1 MTEEEKKAIEDY
13 KRVIAMYFKYS
24 NYDLFC
30 SNLMKSGVK
39 GTIQNTM
46 ADMIN
51 LIEKLQKENEKWK
64 ENARIA
70 EENDTTL
77 VLDVNQACKELG
89 ISEDTIIADEL
100 ADKIK
105 EKYILKDKIRE
116 KIEDLKKEI
125 ENNKNNWYEYFYD
138 DMVKYSIKL
147 LEKLLKE
154 EQE

>member
-1 MTEEEKKAIEDY
+1 MTEEEKKAIEYLKDY
-13 KRVIAMYFKYS
+13 IKSDLNYFTIDF
-24 NYDLFC
+24 NN
-30 SNLMKSGVK
+30 NLRISM
-39 GTIQNTM
+39 
-46 ADMIN
+46 N

-116 KIEDLKKEI
+116 KIKELEDWNSEYSNRINHHQEYTLTALVQNLLKE
-125 ENNKNNWYEYFYD
+125 
-138 DMVKYSIKL
+138 
-147 LEKLLKE
+147 LLKE
-154 EQE
+154 E

>member
-1 MTEEEKKAIEDY
+1 MTEEEKKAIEIVKEIWQFTDY
-13 KRVIAMYFKYS
+13 STDKIALKVVL
-24 NYDLFC
+24 DLI
-30 SNLMKSGVK
+30 K
-39 GTIQNTM
+39 
-46 ADMIN
+46 
-51 LIEKLQKENEKWK
+51 KLQKENEKWK

-116 KIEDLKKEI
+116 IATKLDKATDWLFEEEGSWSYCKPFRDIAKE
-125 ENNKNNWYEYFYD
+125 
-138 DMVKYSIKL
+138 
-147 LEKLLKE
+147 LEELSKE
-154 EQE
+154 G